1 MTRYG
6 QRFYRI
12 PPRSTNSE
20 LTITLVERGIL
31 HDPNDR
37 RFRIHLHSYM
47 KKTIFILLAVSAF
60 ISTSHAQD
68 TKPEAEPRFQITDAV
83 ITPIEIENPFTDK
96 QSDGRLIFAGQPT
109 EDELRAFAALGG
121 TTVINARTQIE
132 MDRLKF
138 DEAELCKELGLVYAH
153 IPVSSS
159 KLTAAE
165 PFALGLALDE
175 NPGPILMHCG
185 SGSRVSTIYGL
196 HLIQSNQMTVDQAMA
211 HALEMGMSTGSVPY
225 FQKALMETPQRTI
238 ASVDPARLIDNVH
251 MLTSFGTRHTLSDTE
266 SDLRG
271 IGAARR
277 WVHGTFTEVIAGH
290 GKPDEIAPFVTYDA
304 HTVEPDGRRILEQT
318 EIVNVVCTIPGSK
331 PDATNRLYYVL
342 AHLDSR
348 ATNANDSTSDAP
360 GANDDAS
367 GVAALIELAR
377 VLSQESLDSTIV
389 LMATSGEE
397 QGLYGAKLHA
407 ANLVATGADVRAVL
421 NNDTIGDPTGV
432 GDLDGSEEV
441 RIFSEGLGLDLLD
454 LDDPAQ
460 LKSAL
465 RRLRSTGSESD
476 SPSRQLARYIN
487 FVGKLHGELP
497 VKPKLVFRPDRY
509 LRGGDH
515 TPFNQLGFPAVRFC
529 EVYENYDHQHQDIRV
544 ENETQYGDL
553 ATFVDAQY
561 LAGVTKL
568 NAAVLVHLA
577 NAPSAP
583 TNARI
588 ITADLTNDTT
598 LRWTA
603 SPESDVAGYEVLWRE
618 TTDADWTKFKD
629 VGNVTE
635 ATIEL
640 SKDNWL
646 FAVRAY
652 DKEGYRSPA
661 AYPSSAKE

>member
-1 MTRYG
+1 MMNRTL
-6 QRFYRI
+6 
-12 PPRSTNSE
+12 
-20 LTITLVERGIL
+20 LTAALATLVM
-31 HDPNDR
+31 PV
-37 RFRIHLHSYM
+37 F
-47 KKTIFILLAVSAF
+47 
-60 ISTSHAQD
+60 AQD
-68 TKPEAEPRFQITDAV
+68 AQPDTSPQDEPITEPRFQIVDAV
-83 ITPIEIENPFTDK
+83 ITPIEIEDPFAENK
-96 QSDGRLIFAGQPT
+96 HDGRIIFSGQPT
-109 EDELRAFAALGG
+109 EDELRDFAALGG
-121 TTVINARTQIE
+121 TTVVNARSQRE
-132 MDRLKF
+132 MDRHKF
-138 DEAELCKELGLVYAH
+138 DEAALCKELGLVYAH
-153 IPVSSS
+153 IPVSGS

-165 PFALGLALDE
+165 PFALGLVLSE
-175 NPGPILMHCG
+175 NQGPILMHCA
-185 SGSRVSTIYGL
+185 SGSRAATLYGL
-196 HLIQSNQMTVDQAMA
+196 HLIQSNQMTNDQAMA
-211 HALEMGMSTGSVPY
+211 HALDMGMSTGSVPY
-225 FQKALMETPQRTI
+225 FQKALMETPQRAI
-238 ASVDPARLIDNVH
+238 AAVDPARLIDNVH
-251 MLTSFGTRHTLSDTE
+251 MLTSFGTRHTLSDTQSE
-266 SDLRG
+266 LQG

-290 GKPDEIAPFVTYDA
+290 AKPDAIAPFVTYDA

-318 EIVNVVCTIPGSK
+318 EIVNVVCTIPGSN
-331 PDATNRLYYVL
+331 PEATNRLYYVL

-348 ATNANDSTSDAP
+348 ASDIMDSTSEAP

-377 VLSQESLDSTIV
+377 VLSKESLDATIV

-407 ANLVATGADVRAVL
+407 ADLVAAGADVRAVL

-441 RIFSEGLGLDLLD
+441 RIFSEGLGLDLVN

-460 LKSAL
+460 LKAAL
-465 RRLRSTGSESD
+465 YKLRSTGSESD

-487 FVGKLHGELP
+487 HVGKLHGELP

-515 TPFNQLGFPAVRFC
+515 TPFNQLGMPAVRFC
-529 EVYENYDHQHQDIRV
+529 EVYENYDHQHQDIRI

-568 NAAVLVHLA
+568 NTAVLVHLA
-577 NAPSAP
+577 NAPSSP

-588 ITADLTNDTT
+588 ITADLSNDTT

-603 SPESDVAGYEVLWRE
+603 SPESEVAGYEVMWRK
-618 TTDADWTKFKD
+618 TTDYVWTKFKD
-629 VGNVTE
+629 VGNVTQ
-635 ATIEL
+635 ATIDL

-652 DKEGYRSPA
+652 DAEGYRSPA
-661 AYPSSAKE
+661 AYPSSARE

>member
-1 MTRYG
+1 VGRG
-6 QRFYRI
+6 EGRGDGSH
-12 PPRSTNSE
+12 PPLPTFTYNPLMNTKIVPLLV
-20 LTITLVERGIL
+20 LTA
-31 HDPNDR
+31 
-37 RFRIHLHSYM
+37 
-47 KKTIFILLAVSAF
+47 LLSPA
-60 ISTSHAQD
+60 IAQD
-68 TKPEAEPRFQITDAV
+68 TEQEDKPRFEVSNVT
-83 ITPIEIENPFTDK
+83 IEPLKIEDPFADNK
-96 QSDGRLIFAGQPT
+96 NDGRLIFTDQPT
-109 EDELRAFAALGG
+109 EQQLRDFAMLGG
-121 TTVINARTQIE
+121 KVVMNTRTQSE
-132 MDRLKF
+132 MDKLRL
-138 DEAELCKELGLVYAH
+138 DEAALCKELGLTYAQ
-153 IPVSSS
+153 IPVTES

-165 PFALGLALDE
+165 PFALTQLLAETD
-175 NPGPILMHCG
+175 GPILMHCK
-185 SGSRVSTIYGL
+185 SGSRAATIYGL
-196 HLIQSNQMTVDQAMA
+196 HLIATKQMTKDQALA
-211 HALEMGMSTGSVPY
+211 HALDMGMSPKSVPF
-225 FQKALMETPQRTI
+225 FQKALMKTPQRAI
-238 ASVDPARLIDNVH
+238 AAVDTARVIDNVH
-251 MLTSFGTRHTLSDTE
+251 MLTSFGTRHTMSDTN
-266 SDLRG
+266 SDTRG

-277 WVHGTFTEVIAGH
+277 WVKKAFEESIEGH
-290 GKPDEIAPFVTYDA
+290 NKPDATAPFVSFDS
-304 HTVEPDGRRILEQT
+304 HTVKPDARRILKQVEV
-318 EIVNVVCTIPGSK
+318 VNVLCTIPGSN
-331 PDATNRLYYVL
+331 PESAGRLYYVL

-348 ATNANDSTSDAP
+348 ATDPNDATSEAP

-367 GVAALIELAR
+367 GVSALIELAR
-377 VLSQESLDSTIV
+377 VLSKESLDSTVV

-407 ANLVATGADVRAVL
+407 ADLLEAGADVRAVL
-421 NNDTIGDPTGV
+421 NNDTIGDPEGA
-432 GDLDGSEEV
+432 GDQDGSKEV
-441 RIFSEGLGLDLLD
+441 RIFSEGIGLDTLD
-454 LDDPAQ
+454 LDDPAL

-515 TPFNQLGFPAVRFC
+515 TPFNQLGFTAVRFC
-529 EVYENYDHQHQDIRV
+529 EVYENYDHQHQDVRI
-544 ENETQYGDL
+544 EGTTQFGDL

-577 NAPSAP
+577 NAPSTP
-583 TNARI
+583 THARI

-603 SPESDVAGYEVLWRE
+603 SPESDTAGYEVLWRE
-618 TTDADWTKFKD
+618 TIDHDWTHLKD

-635 ATIEL
+635 ATIDL